1 MKFLA
6 ALIPAVLIVAGCA
19 TKEPA
24 PTVTTQAIVDPA
36 PTSTRVTP
44 PDTPVP
50 TSTPPEGRYEIV
62 IIVPT
67 PLPPGTPLPQ
77 NWRLET
83 AVRPEGSG
91 NITLSPQ
98 QENDL
103 YFLGDSI
110 EATANCDVGFLRW
123 EGNIPEGSDKTAN
136 PITLSM
142 DGPSVLYAF
151 CVELAPTPTG
161 IPTPTAGPL
170 GEID

>member
-1 MKFLA
+1 MKFLV
-6 ALIPAVLIVAGCA
+6 ALIPAVLIMAGCA
-19 TKEPA
+19 TQEAA
-24 PTVTTQAIVDPA
+24 PSANTQAIVDP
-36 PTSTRVTP
+36 
-44 PDTPVP
+44 VP
-50 TSTPPEGRYEIV
+50 TSTQVTLAETPVPISTPPDVGYEIV
-62 IIVPT
+62 IVAPT

-98 QENDL
+98 QEHDL
-103 YFLGDSI
+103 YFLGSSI

-123 EGNIPEGSDKTAN
+123 EGDIPEGSDKTAN

-151 CVELAPTPTG
+151 CVDLAPTPTG
-161 IPTPTAGPL
+161 IPSPTSRARTVQ
-170 GEID
+170 